1 MIQRPKNKRVL
12 FLIRAYNDLDHIA
25 PVIWKMASMGYGVD
39 YLLTAG
45 DFPDDYRIRVIEDAG
60 AKRLNCRIISGYY
73 ERVRGRLKF
82 SLLRRIND
90 WGVALV
96 FGCLFLRRHS
106 TTCIVVEWAG
116 ADGRAQAPFFL
127 RSARIMGLPTIA
139 IPHGYHTWLDNHFN
153 ETTQRAINETGKLP
167 QLADRNQ
174 FSLYVVQ
181 SENIKR
187 YCSDSGILEENLEVL
202 GSARFCSE
210 WSKINQRLC
219 SSLGAKFSSHN
230 DQRILVVFFLNHWQY
245 NVDRGRCLRLLKA
258 IGAEDQVRLVI
269 KGHTRGRDAGGLS
282 LSEEKMLDQL
292 GNVLYPDE
300 KIHSPDLVEQADLV
314 VVYGSSICFE
324 ALRQGKVIVWPRFV
338 CANPT
343 IFDEGGVVTVAE
355 SEKEVIETIRAV
367 AKGKKLF
374 PSQALLDAFFYTHVE
389 GDSAQA
395 TVLERYAKRIG
406 TYLE

>member
-1 MIQRPKNKRVL
+1 M
-12 FLIRAYNDLDHIA
+12 
-25 PVIWKMASMGYGVD
+25 
-39 YLLTAG
+39 
-45 DFPDDYRIRVIEDAG
+45 
-60 AKRLNCRIISGYY
+60 
-73 ERVRGRLKF
+73 
-82 SLLRRIND
+82 
-90 WGVALV
+90 
-96 FGCLFLRRHS
+96 
-106 TTCIVVEWAG
+106 
-116 ADGRAQAPFFL
+116 
-127 RSARIMGLPTIA
+127 
-139 IPHGYHTWLDNHFN
+139 
-153 ETTQRAINETGKLP
+153 
-167 QLADRNQ
+167 
-174 FSLYVVQ
+174 
-181 SENIKR
+181 
-187 YCSDSGILEENLEVL
+187 
-202 GSARFCSE
+202 
-210 WSKINQRLC
+210 
-219 SSLGAKFSSHN
+219 
-230 DQRILVVFFLNHWQY
+230 
-245 NVDRGRCLRLLKA
+245 RLLKA